1 MLVQDI
7 MIRNVICADPSIS
20 IRDAAKIM
28 TDNHIGGIVLKKDE
42 NVVGIVTDRDVLEAV
57 AGEKEDEN
65 VSDIMSRYVISV
77 EPDTTIDHAAE
88 IMIKN
93 KIKRLPV
100 MKGEKLLG
108 IITSTDIV
116 AASPSV
122 PREMKGVVKRSFSKM
137 MKRG

>member
-1 MLVQDI
+1 

-122 PREMKGVVKRSFSKM
+122 PREMKGLVKRSFSKM

>member
-122 PREMKGVVKRSFSKM
+122 PREMKGLVKRSFSKM